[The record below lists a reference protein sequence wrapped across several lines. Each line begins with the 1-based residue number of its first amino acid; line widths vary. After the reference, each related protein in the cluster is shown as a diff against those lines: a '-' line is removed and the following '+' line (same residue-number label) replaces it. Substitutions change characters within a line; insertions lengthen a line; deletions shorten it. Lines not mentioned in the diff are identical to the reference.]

1 MPAPNGRYP
10 NALPSSV
17 SHYRDEPRTLPAP
30 HVEAVITGPLPPT
43 PMPED
48 MDVPRLVD
56 ENGLVK
62 LFANRTRS
70 RILVTLFYADEPLT
84 VEEIADGAGIYQS
97 AAYEA
102 LEPLTEFDIFERGER
117 DGEETYQLAE
127 DDELV
132 EEVRSVARLATER
145 IHPE

>member
-1 MPAPNGRYP
+1 
-10 NALPSSV
+10 
-17 SHYRDEPRTLPAP
+17 
-30 HVEAVITGPLPPT
+30 
-43 PMPED
+43 

-84 VEEIADGAGIYQS
+84 VAEIADGAGIYQS

-102 LEPLTEFDIFERGER
+102 LEPLTEFGIFERGER
-117 DGEETYQLAE
+117 DGEDTYALVE
-127 DDELV
+127 GDELV
-132 EEVRSVARLATER
+132 EEVRTVARLATER
-145 IHPE
+145 AHPE

>member
-1 MPAPNGRYP
+1 M
-10 NALPSSV
+10 
-17 SHYRDEPRTLPAP
+17 T
-30 HVEAVITGPLPPT
+30 
-43 PMPED
+43 ED

-70 RILVTLFYADEPLT
+70 RILVTLFYAEEPLT
-84 VEEIADGAGIYQS
+84 VAEIADGAGIYQS

-102 LEPLTEFDIFERGER
+102 LEPLSEFDVFERGER
-117 DGEETYQLAE
+117 DEETTYRLVE

-132 EEVRSVARLATER
+132 DAVRTVAELATER
-145 IHPE
+145 VHPE

>member
-1 MPAPNGRYP
+1 
-10 NALPSSV
+10 
-17 SHYRDEPRTLPAP
+17 
-30 HVEAVITGPLPPT
+30 
-43 PMPED
+43 

-84 VEEIADGAGIYQS
+84 VAEIADGAGIYQS

-102 LEPLTEFDIFERGER
+102 LEPLEEFDIFETGER
-117 DGEETYQLAE
+117 DEETTYQLTE
-127 DDELV
+127 NDELV
-132 EEVRSVARLATER
+132 EAVRGVARLATER